1 MIMWLLLFVLIVII
15 SFLLAYQ
22 SMKDFP
28 ERGQEGLEHGLYL
41 IRNPRNLTSG
51 VLEQIHRTSLRDHF
65 VISLERLFK
74 GSKSAL
80 VIYGPKQVLG
90 EFTQLSLLE
99 LEEYTDAAGDKATSW
114 EVGTKDQMALHISV
128 PRPWDNKPLLD
139 EPEQFWWQ
147 IVLKPQVKGLLGK
160 GEGITALLT
169 AARYRSLEASPEHK
183 EILELKNKQKVFQ
196 AQIRAALLIEN
207 PDKRKREAE
216 RWANIGAP
224 SLIKIPKPLTSKQIM
239 DLYRQRAL
247 PIGSKLTL
255 TTEEIL
261 LLFGVR

>member
-160 GEGITALLT
+160 GEGI
-169 AARYRSLEASPEHK
+169 
-183 EILELKNKQKVFQ
+183 
-196 AQIRAALLIEN
+196 
-207 PDKRKREAE
+207 
-216 RWANIGAP
+216 
-224 SLIKIPKPLTSKQIM
+224 
-239 DLYRQRAL
+239 
-247 PIGSKLTL
+247 
-255 TTEEIL
+255 
-261 LLFGVR
+261 